1 MIELSILFWNLQQG
15 VLSADHMPCVPQ
27 SSYQCGSTQNCKL
40 WLLWD
45 FFFLKNFVFSNTN
58 LAKYSFVSP
67 CPKAD
72 HEHRNAYEPQNSTS
86 FLSKEANC
94 ILTTFQAR
102 KLFSTLLLLLQI
114 LVLGDFLV
122 SLLTM
127 DRRSLLKSTLLF
139 MANLFIY
146 DHLLSEKILSLIRKM

>member
-1 MIELSILFWNLQQG
+1 
-15 VLSADHMPCVPQ
+15 MPCVPQ
-27 SSYQCGSTQNCKL
+27 SSYQCRSTQNCKL

-58 LAKYSFVSP
+58 LAEYSFVSP

-72 HEHRNAYEPQNSTS
+72 HEHTEMPMNHKTQHLTYLRKQIV
-86 FLSKEANC
+86 FWLHFKLGNC
-94 ILTTFQAR
+94 SQHCSCYF
-102 KLFSTLLLLLQI
+102 QI
-114 LVLGDFLV
+114 LVLGDFLLL
-122 SLLTM
+122 LLTM